1 MARTASWAG
10 PDRRL
15 ARPSPVV
22 VGLAVLGAAAIA
34 FVTFCPIGMRP
45 HLASPDAERFAAF
58 FVLGGLIALAAG
70 RRWVSATVAVVALAF
85 AFEAGQLIIPGRD
98 AMASD
103 AIVKALGGVCGCAA
117 GQTAFAVRRLADRL
131 SRIADQRRK
140 AAPATAG

>member
-1 MARTASWAG
+1 MARTASWTG

-98 AMASD
+98 AMLSD
-103 AIVKALGGVCGCAA
+103 AIVKALGGVCGCAV
-117 GQTAFAVRRLADRL
+117 GQAFFALRRLVLRL
-131 SRIADQRRK
+131 SVVAARRRTPVS
-140 AAPATAG
+140 ASAG